1 MSKRVVV
8 WGTGFVGKM
17 VIAEIVKHPLFEL
30 VGVGVRN
37 PGKVGRDV
45 GDICGL
51 AELVGITATDDV
63 DALIALKP
71 DALVHYGPTAAH
83 AEDNIALMT
92 RYTERRTT
100 RFEHQAEIAA
110 VDSWLDFAAA
120 QEDLTAWIGDRAWT
134 TGDGPTALFDAAVA
148 WLRQRRVLLPGVSTL
163 ARLVARVRDEA
174 TTRLYETLAG
184 LLIGQQ
190 ARLLEQLLDV
200 EPGERTSRLD
210 AWRRADDEVYRLCRL
225 FGERLSRRVVGL
237 LAPVW
242 STIGVCAMRCCCNK
256 FVSCARGAPRRK
268 RSPGRWACRQPRS
281 PRWFG

>member
-1 MSKRVVV
+1 LDRLCFLSDADLELIGKRRTDYSKLGFGLQLVTVRML
-8 WGTGFVGKM
+8 GTFPSD
-17 VIAEIVKHPLFEL
+17 PLDVPAVML
-30 VGVGVRN
+30 DYVAGQIGVAD
-37 PGKVGRDV
+37 PS
-45 GDICGL
+45 C
-51 AELVGITATDDV
+51 
-63 DALIALKP
+63 LK
-71 DALVHYGPTAAH
+71 
-83 AEDNIALMT
+83 